1 MKTGYL
7 YIALLLLAIVMVAGC
22 TKAPTLV
29 DNFYGT
35 SYELAKQSQI
45 YNPEAGK
52 HPQPVEGLEGA
63 VGKKV
68 IDRYEAGFDRPA
80 PKTESYSVSFEGMTK
95 K

>member
-1 MKTGYL
+1 MKTEIL
-7 YIALLLLAIVMVAGC
+7 KFALLPMAIAMVAGC

-35 SYELAKQSQI
+35 SYELAKQSQVS
-45 YNPEAGK
+45 NPDAGI
-52 HPQPVEGLEGA
+52 HIQRPEGVEGS
-63 VGKKV
+63 VGKMIV
-68 IDRYEAGFDRPA
+68 DRYEEGFARPA